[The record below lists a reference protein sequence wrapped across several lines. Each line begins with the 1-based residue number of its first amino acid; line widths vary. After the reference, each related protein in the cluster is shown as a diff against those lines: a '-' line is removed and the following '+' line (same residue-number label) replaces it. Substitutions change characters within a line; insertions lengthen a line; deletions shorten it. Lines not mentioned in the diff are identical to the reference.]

1 MCCVGIDVPELC
13 ALVNKAGCRGVKF
26 GESVEQNVEQWY
38 AMRVTYQRELIAKRF
53 LTERNIESFVPV
65 RQERRLVGGRYC
77 LKPRAL
83 LHNYIFIHSTREE
96 IDNLKQFHLPYLRY
110 VMHTQNGERQIMVVP
125 EEQMRSFVI
134 VAGSDDERV
143 MFLPSENA
151 KLAKGERVRILAGPF
166 AGVEGVLAKVA
177 GVRDR
182 RVVVKIEGVA
192 AVTAPTLPAE
202 FVERIE

>member
-1 MCCVGIDVPELC
+1 M
-13 ALVNKAGCRGVKF
+13 
-26 GESVEQNVEQWY
+26 EQNIEQWY

-53 LTERNIESFVPV
+53 LDDRNIESFVPV

-96 IDNLKQFHLPYLRY
+96 IDNLKQYHLPYLRY

-125 EEQMRSFVI
+125 QEQMRSFVI

-143 MFLPSENA
+143 MFLPSESSEF
-151 KLAKGERVRILAGPF
+151 AKGERVRVLAGPF
-166 AGVEGVLAKVA
+166 AGAEGVLTKVA

-192 AVTAPTLPAE
+192 AVAAPTLPAE
-202 FVERIE
+202 LVERIE

>member
-1 MCCVGIDVPELC
+1 M
-13 ALVNKAGCRGVKF
+13 
-26 GESVEQNVEQWY
+26 EQNNEQWY

-53 LTERNIESFVPV
+53 LDERNIESFVPV

-83 LHNYIFIHSTREE
+83 LHNYIFIHSTREK
-96 IDNLKQFHLPYLRY
+96 IDELKQHLLPYLRY

-125 EEQMRSFVI
+125 QEQMRSFVI

-143 MFLPSENA
+143 MFLPQEGVE
-151 KLAKGERVRILAGPF
+151 LAKGERVRIIAGPF
-166 AGVEGVLAKVA
+166 VGAEGVLTKIT
-177 GVRDR
+177 GVCDR

-192 AVTAPTLPAE
+192 AVAAPTLPAE
-202 FVERIE
+202 FVERI